1 MSVMLYDYSCVYGS
15 IFCGISKQVC
25 LYKYTP
31 LMPMDPSF
39 PVYIEIEKG
48 GLIKYEYDK
57 NAGKLVVDREMP
69 ASHPY
74 PYAYGFFPN
83 TLGADGDELDALIL
97 RNGDDIKNDTTY
109 RAYIIGA
116 LVMEDEHGMDE
127 KVLCVL
133 GDDYETMGDLSL
145 IDDNIKKTVETF
157 FSTYKLN
164 ISGKWSATY
173 GYIDKNKAYYLY
185 TEALLRKSAST

>member
-1 MSVMLYDYSCVYGS
+1 
-15 IFCGISKQVC
+15 
-25 LYKYTP
+25 
-31 LMPMDPSF
+31 MPMDPAF

-57 NAGKLVVDREMP
+57 KAGKLVVDRQMP

-74 PYAYGFFPN
+74 PFAYGFFPG
-83 TLGADGDELDALIL
+83 TLGSDGDELDALIL
-97 RNGDDIKNDTTY
+97 SNGNGIKSDTTY
-109 RAYIIGA
+109 SAYIIGA

-133 GDDYETMGDLSL
+133 GEDYGSMGDISILDKA
-145 IDDNIKKTVETF
+145 IQEKINTF

-164 ISGKWSATY
+164 IPGKWSKTY
-173 GYIDKNKAYYLY
+173 GYISKHKAYDLY
-185 TEALLRKSAST
+185 IEAILRASAAT

>member
-1 MSVMLYDYSCVYGS
+1 
-15 IFCGISKQVC
+15 
-25 LYKYTP
+25 
-31 LMPMDPSF
+31 MPMDPAF

-57 NAGKLVVDREMP
+57 SAGKLVVDREMP

-74 PYAYGFFPN
+74 PFAYGFFPG
-83 TLGADGDELDALIL
+83 TLGSDGDELDALIL

-109 RAYIIGA
+109 SVYIIGA
-116 LVMEDEHGMDE
+116 LVMEDEHGLDE

-133 GDDYETMGDLSL
+133 GEDYGLMGDLML
-145 IDDNIKKTVETF
+145 VGDDIKEKINRF

-164 ISGKWSATY
+164 ITGKWSKTY
-173 GYIDKNKAYYLY
+173 GYISKHAAYDLY
-185 TEALLRKSAST
+185 VEALIRFSETT

>member
-1 MSVMLYDYSCVYGS
+1 
-15 IFCGISKQVC
+15 
-25 LYKYTP
+25 
-31 LMPMDPSF
+31 MPMDPAF

-57 NAGKLVVDREMP
+57 NVGKLVVDRMMP

-74 PYAYGFFPN
+74 PFAYGFFPG
-83 TLGADGDELDALIL
+83 TLGSDGDELDALIL
-97 RNGDDIKNDTTY
+97 RSGNDIKNDTTY
-109 RAYIIGA
+109 QVHIIGA

-133 GDDYETMGDLSL
+133 GEDYGLMGDIS
-145 IDDNIKKTVETF
+145 IISEDIKTVIRTF

-164 ISGKWSATY
+164 ISGKWSKIY
-173 GYIDKNKAYYLY
+173 GYIGKQKAYDLY
-185 TEALLRKSAST
+185 IEALIRFSAAT

>member
-1 MSVMLYDYSCVYGS
+1 
-15 IFCGISKQVC
+15 
-25 LYKYTP
+25 
-31 LMPMDPSF
+31 MDPAF

-57 NAGKLVVDREMP
+57 NAGKLVLDREMP
-69 ASHPY
+69 VSHPY

-83 TLGADGDELDALIL
+83 TLGADGNELDALIL
-97 RNGDDIKNDTTY
+97 CNGDDIKNDTTY

-133 GDDYETMGDLSL
+133 GDDYGQMGDLTL
-145 IDDNIKKTVETF
+145 ISDDIKQKIDTF

-164 ISGKWSATY
+164 IPGQWSKTH
-173 GYIDKNKAYYLY
+173 GYISKDAAYDLY
-185 TEALLRKSAST
+185 VEALIRYSETT

>member
-1 MSVMLYDYSCVYGS
+1 
-15 IFCGISKQVC
+15 
-25 LYKYTP
+25 
-31 LMPMDPSF
+31 MDPTF

-57 NAGKLVVDREMP
+57 TAGKLVVDRVMP

-74 PYAYGFFPN
+74 PFAYGFFPD
-83 TLGADGDELDALIL
+83 TLGSDGDELDALIL
-97 RNGDDIKNDTTY
+97 RTGNDIRSDTTY

-116 LVMEDEHGMDE
+116 LVMEDEHGLDE

-133 GDDYETMGDLSL
+133 GDDYGLMGDLTL
-145 IDDNIKKTVETF
+145 ISDDIKKKIDTF

-164 ISGKWSATY
+164 VPGRWSKTY
-173 GYIDKNKAYYLY
+173 GHISKHAAYDLY
-185 TEALLRKSAST
+185 AEALISYSETT

>member
-1 MSVMLYDYSCVYGS
+1 
-15 IFCGISKQVC
+15 
-25 LYKYTP
+25 
-31 LMPMDPSF
+31 MDPAF

-57 NAGKLVVDREMP
+57 KAGKLVVDRVMP

-74 PYAYGFFPN
+74 PFAYGFFPG
-83 TLGADGDELDALIL
+83 TLGSDGDELDALIL
-97 RNGDDIKNDTTY
+97 HTRGDIKNNTTY
-109 RAYIIGA
+109 NAYIIGA

-133 GDDYETMGDLSL
+133 GEDYGLMGDIDILSE
-145 IDDNIKKTVETF
+145 DIKKTIEAF

-164 ISGKWSATY
+164 IPGKWSKTY
-173 GYIDKNKAYYLY
+173 GYIGKQKAYNLY
-185 TEALLRKSAST
+185 IDAFLRASAAT

>member
-1 MSVMLYDYSCVYGS
+1 
-15 IFCGISKQVC
+15 
-25 LYKYTP
+25 
-31 LMPMDPSF
+31 MPMDPAF

-57 NAGKLVVDREMP
+57 KAGKLVVDRVMP

-74 PYAYGFFPN
+74 PFAYGFFPG
-83 TLGADGDELDALIL
+83 TLGSDGDELDALIL
-97 RNGDDIKNDTTY
+97 HTRGDIKNNTTY
-109 RAYIIGA
+109 NAYIIGA

-133 GDDYETMGDLSL
+133 GEDYGLMGDIDILSE
-145 IDDNIKKTVETF
+145 DIKKTIEAF

-164 ISGKWSATY
+164 IPGKWSKTY
-173 GYIDKNKAYYLY
+173 GYIGKQKAYNLY
-185 TEALLRKSAST
+185 IDALLRASAAT

>member
-1 MSVMLYDYSCVYGS
+1 
-15 IFCGISKQVC
+15 
-25 LYKYTP
+25 
-31 LMPMDPSF
+31 MPMDPAF

-57 NAGKLVVDREMP
+57 DEGKLIIDRVMP

-74 PYAYGFFPN
+74 PYAYGFFPS
-83 TLGADGDELDALIL
+83 TLGSDGDELDALII
-97 RNGDDIKNDTTY
+97 RNSNGIKNDTTY
-109 RAYIIGA
+109 NAYIIGA

-133 GDDYETMGDLSL
+133 GEDYGRMGDIDILSE
-145 IDDNIKKTVETF
+145 DIKKTIETF

-164 ISGKWSATY
+164 IPGKWSKTY
-173 GYIDKNKAYYLY
+173 GFISKQKAYDLY
-185 TEALLRKSAST
+185 IEALIRYSAAT

>member
-1 MSVMLYDYSCVYGS
+1 MN
-15 IFCGISKQVC
+15 I
-25 LYKYTP
+25 
-31 LMPMDPSF
+31 MPMDPAF

-57 NAGKLVVDREMP
+57 DEGKLIVDRVMP

-74 PYAYGFFPN
+74 PYAYGFFSG
-83 TLGADGDELDALIL
+83 TLGSDGDELDALIIS
-97 RNGDDIKNDTTY
+97 NSDGIKNDTTY
-109 RAYIIGA
+109 NAYIIGA

-133 GDDYETMGDLSL
+133 GKDYGAMGDIDILSE
-145 IDDNIKKTVETF
+145 DIKKTIETF

-164 ISGKWSATY
+164 IPGKWSKTY
-173 GYIDKNKAYYLY
+173 GYIGKQKAYDLY
-185 TEALLRKSAST
+185 IDALLRASAAT

>member
-1 MSVMLYDYSCVYGS
+1 MTYNYCYGLGQ
-15 IFCGISKQVC
+15 FFAGISKPVC
-25 LYKYTP
+25 FYEYKP
-31 LMPMDPSF
+31 RMPMDPAF

-57 NAGKLVVDREMP
+57 SAGKLVVDREMP

-74 PYAYGFFPN
+74 PFAYGFFPD
-83 TLGADGDELDALIL
+83 TLGSDGDELDALIL

-133 GDDYETMGDLSL
+133 GEDYGRMGDIS
-145 IDDNIKKTVETF
+145 NISEDVKEKINTF

-164 ISGKWSATY
+164 IPGRWSKTY
-173 GYIDKNKAYYLY
+173 GYISKHAAYDLY
-185 TEALLRKSAST
+185 AESLIRFSEAT